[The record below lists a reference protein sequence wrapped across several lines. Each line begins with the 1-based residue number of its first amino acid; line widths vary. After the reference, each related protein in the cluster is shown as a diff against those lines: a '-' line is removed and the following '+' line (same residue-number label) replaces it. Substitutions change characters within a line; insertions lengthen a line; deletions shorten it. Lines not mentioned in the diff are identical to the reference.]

1 MYKNKEFDYDLFTM
15 EGGRKYARIRNTG
28 EVVEIDD
35 ELMKCL
41 RAEEKKIYRE
51 HELRKLVDSIN
62 DSERIKATIFYPL
75 SFEMYDEDEDEEPA
89 WLIDDNNFEE
99 DLIAKDLENKF
110 LNMLTEHQ
118 REVFIC
124 IMKDKESQVDFAN
137 RHGITT
143 RSLRYTIKT
152 IRKKAKKFFE

>member
-35 ELMKCL
+35 ETMKCL

-51 HELRKLVDSIN
+51 HELRKLADSN
-62 DSERIKATIFYPL
+62 DDSERIKAAIFYPI
-75 SFEMYDEDEDEEPA
+75 SFEMYDEDEDEDPA

-99 DLIAKDLENKF
+99 DLIAKDLEDKF
-110 LNMLTEHQ
+110 LNLLTKHQ

-152 IRKKAKKFFE
+152 IQKKAEKFFR